1 MHPPLDLQKLISKSI
16 IEEALESNPDSVRK
30 VETHM
35 GNTAHVLAAEN
46 VLYLP
51 ELGLQIIDDRTVPTE
66 GIVDPWNLGHLQRRF
81 ERRDQGAGEEAAP
94 FSSYF
99 STKYVAE
106 GACILSN
113 MFSVNFSHFTEEL
126 LKVLILERAEFSG
139 PYVYTSLPKFAF
151 EYWDA
156 LGLDRRRLM
165 QVSLEPA
172 VFRSALYTTN
182 LNFVD
187 LSKCPDIFFELR
199 DRMFA
204 TATGIS
210 SPFGK
215 RLWLD
220 RGSNVHDRERG
231 LVNSEEVDSFL
242 DGYGFTRLDIG
253 GLPLLQ
259 QIAAARDADV
269 IAGPHGSAFLHCMY
283 MKPESTVI
291 EIFSPNYLNGYSF
304 EICRVLRHR
313 YVMIVGDN
321 APHWPYRYG
330 KAVHVP
336 YSQLRLAL
344 ELLSPP
350 QRVTGRAAN
359 LSSTFC
365 IRVVRAIHVTAQKI
379 WSFVINVHRRNY
391 SR

>member
-126 LKVLILERAEFSG
+126 LKVLILERAGFSG
-139 PYVYTSLPKFAF
+139 PYVYTNLSKFAF

-220 RGSNVHDRERG
+220 RGIEN
-231 LVNSEEVDSFL
+231 
-242 DGYGFTRLDIG
+242 
-253 GLPLLQ
+253 
-259 QIAAARDADV
+259 AASSIRKRS
-269 IAGPHGSAFLHCMY
+269 ILF
-283 MKPESTVI
+283 STVTASRGWTSAA
-291 EIFSPNYLNGYSF
+291 FRYSS
-304 EICRVLRHR
+304 RSLR
-313 YVMIVGDN
+313 
-321 APHWPYRYG
+321 
-330 KAVHVP
+330 
-336 YSQLRLAL
+336 
-344 ELLSPP
+344 
-350 QRVTGRAAN
+350 RAM
-359 LSSTFC
+359 
-365 IRVVRAIHVTAQKI
+365 RM
-379 WSFVINVHRRNY
+379 
-391 SR
+391 